1 MFKFRRIRLNMQFAT
16 VLGATIT
23 LGACN
28 MYTADTARE
37 GIGYREARFV
47 EISAMREYR
56 SCRDDA
62 LEMDRK
68 AKSSSSAA
76 RYIAS
81 AKLIDTC
88 EAELGPEAAKVGEE
102 ERVRAVA
109 LSVQNY
115 FKGGDV
121 AKARTNLNKMKK
133 AFPGQDLYFPDG
145 SSFTDTMEVILG
157 LRDRSSIGEL
167 SVANVSSTVKSE
179 LRRVQYWEHN

>member
-1 MFKFRRIRLNMQFAT
+1 MFNFRQIQLTAVLAAT
-16 VLGATIT
+16 AA

-28 MYTADTARE
+28 MYTTDTARE
-37 GIGYREARFV
+37 GIGYREARFA

-62 LEMDRK
+62 LEMDKK
-68 AKSSSSAA
+68 AKSNSSAA

-81 AKLIDTC
+81 ARLLDKC
-88 EAELGPEAAKVGEE
+88 ETSLGAKAAKVGEE
-102 ERVRAVA
+102 ERIRSVA

-121 AKARTNLNKMKK
+121 ASARGNLAKMKK
-133 AFPGQDLYFPDG
+133 AFPDQDLYFPDG

-157 LRDRSSIGEL
+157 LRDRASIGEL
-167 SVANVSSTVKSE
+167 SVANVSSTVKFE
-179 LRRVQYWEHN
+179 LRRVHYWKNN

>member
-1 MFKFRRIRLNMQFAT
+1 MFNLRNLRLPFVMAAT
-16 VLGATIT
+16 AT

-28 MYTADTARE
+28 LYTTETARE
-37 GIGYREARFV
+37 GIGYREARFA

-68 AKSSSSAA
+68 AKTESSAA

-81 AKLIDTC
+81 ARLLDKC

-115 FKGGDV
+115 FKGGDI
-121 AKARTNLNKMKK
+121 AKARVNLSKMKK

-145 SSFTDTMEVILG
+145 SSFTDTMEVFLG
-157 LRDRSSIGEL
+157 LRDRSAIGEL
-167 SVANVSSTVKSE
+167 SAANVSSRVKSE
-179 LRRVQYWEHN
+179 LRRVRYWKHN